1 MTTYPY
7 LEVLLDTHRS
17 LAGGHTCPEL
27 EKAVRTTPQIFIS
40 KGYPMRVME
49 IAYVGKDYT
58 LRQLRRSQHRE
69 RNQTDDRGDGFRY
82 VKSVEGM

>member
-1 MTTYPY
+1 
-7 LEVLLDTHRS
+7 
-17 LAGGHTCPEL
+17 
-27 EKAVRTTPQIFIS
+27 
-40 KGYPMRVME
+40 MRVME